1 MKDDEAM
8 DALRAEFERDPGLS
22 RANPDEIWVRARVAE
37 ILEDG
42 DRPALRALGV
52 VPLLA
57 LDATAAVLAWTLLD
71 PVVPLFGLALSKV
84 LVAALAASATHTAAT
99 LGALATAG
107 E

>member
-1 MKDDEAM
+1 MNDDEAIR
-8 DALRAEFERDPGLS
+8 ALRAEFERDPGLA
-22 RANPDEIWVRARVAE
+22 RADPGEIWLRARLDG
-37 ILEDG
+37 ILEEG
-42 DRPALRALGV
+42 RRPALRALGL

-84 LVAALAASATHTAAT
+84 LVAALAASAAH
-99 LGALATAG
+99 LGGVALATAG